1 MKVYL
6 DHAATTPCDERV
18 IAATQPFFGR
28 YYGNASSQHWQGEVA
43 RAAVEAAR
51 GQVADLIGA
60 NAKEIVF
67 TSSGTEANNAA
78 LKGVVWGR
86 RDKGNHIITSAIEHH
101 SVLETAKFL
110 EKEGFEVT
118 YLPVDEYGMV
128 SPKDVEKAITE
139 RTVLVSV
146 MHANNEVG
154 TIQPI
159 EEIGRLTR
167 ARKVYFHTDAVQTVG
182 SVPVDVE
189 KFSADLLSLSAHK
202 LYGPKGVGALYV
214 RKGVFLQSLLHG
226 GDQEGGRRAG
236 TENVAGIVGLGE
248 AARLALQWLKEGAH
262 LEALRDRLIKGILS
276 GASGIK
282 LNGHPVRRLPG
293 NVNVS
298 VEYIEGE
305 SMVLHLD
312 AAGIAASS
320 GSACSST
327 DLKPSHVLL
336 AMGLSHELA
345 HGSLRLS
352 LGKDTSE
359 AEIDRVIT
367 VLPGVI
373 GKLRA
378 MSPLAAKKEVVR
390 V

>member
-18 IAATQPFFGR
+18 TAAMQPFFGK
-28 YYGNASSQHWQGEVA
+28 YYGNASSQHWQGGVA
-43 RAAVEAAR
+43 RAAVDKAR

-60 NAKEIVF
+60 RKEEIVF
-67 TSSGTEANNAA
+67 TSGGTEANN
-78 LKGVVWGR
+78 LVWQGVIKASR
-86 RDKGNHIITSAIEHH
+86 SKGNHVITSAIEHH
-101 SVLETAKFL
+101 SVMETAKFL
-110 EKEGFEVT
+110 EKEGCKVT
-118 YLPVDEYGMV
+118 YLPVDEFGRV
-128 SPKDVEKAITE
+128 SPEDVGKAITE
-139 RTVLVSV
+139 RTVLVSI

-159 EEIGRLTR
+159 EEIGWLTR
-167 ARKVYFHTDAVQTVG
+167 AKKVYFHTDAVQTVG
-182 SVPVDVE
+182 SVPVNVE
-189 KFSADLLSLSAHK
+189 KFRADLLSLSAHK

-226 GDQEGGRRAG
+226 GDQESGRRAG

-248 AARLALQWLKEGAH
+248 AARLAPQWLSRRGY
-262 LEALRDRLIKGILS
+262 LEALRDKLIKGILS
-276 GASGIK
+276 SASGIK
-282 LNGHPVRRLPG
+282 LNGHSTLRLPG

-305 SMVLHLD
+305 SMVLQLD
-312 AAGIAASS
+312 AMGIAASS
-320 GSACSST
+320 GSACAAA

-359 AEIDRVIT
+359 AEVDRVLT

-373 GKLRA
+373 RKLRA
-378 MSPLAAKKEVVR
+378 MSPLVAKEEVVH